1 MISISKNLVA
11 VLCFFASQYTSA
23 SCSETLKQI
32 DLNKVEYLTSCH
44 ENFKYFEYHIYEKFE
59 DLTTYRFIDLRIG
72 SSKAIC
78 KIDSSIRKESCFTSP
93 RGKIRSDSKNFF
105 FYDHSSEWQSQEYS
119 WSYDLRSIDD
129 RKLTCAIGVTD
140 EYTVHLFINQDDYTG
155 LIDCILNFDEYL
167 TYENSNLYLSLR
179 KE

>member
-11 VLCFFASQYTSA
+11 VLCFFASQYTFA

-32 DLNKVEYLTSCH
+32 DGNKVEYFTSCH
-44 ENFKYFEYHIYEKFE
+44 ENFKYFEYHIYEEFE

-78 KIDSSIRKESCFTSP
+78 KIDSSIRKESCFIRT
-93 RGKIRSDSKNFF
+93 RGKITSNSKKFF
-105 FYDHSSEWQSQEYS
+105 FYDHLNNWKSQEYS
-119 WSYDLRSIDD
+119 WSYDLISLDEQGMD
-129 RKLTCAIGVTD
+129 CAIGVTD
-140 EYTVHLFINQDDYTG
+140 EYTVHLFLRQNNYTG

-167 TYENSNLYLSLR
+167 TYEDSSLYLSLR